1 MRGKLI
7 AIPNV
12 LHVSESCGSV
22 IFAVC
27 FTFFS
32 FLIFVR
38 PEVLKLY
45 TSWISAIKLAFGVG
59 VRTSLR

>member
-1 MRGKLI
+1 MRGKLTTSV
-7 AIPNV
+7 NV
-12 LHVSESCGSV
+12 LHVSESRGSG
-22 IFAVC
+22 IFAVS
-27 FTFFS
+27 FAFFP